1 MSQVIKRIFSHSQAN
16 LKNSLSLARKA
27 LYWGNRAE
35 LTTTS
40 IDGYNKGSMS
50 DMSEACKS
58 EIRESSCAIK
68 LNFFS
73 EIKEPET
80 EISVSTPTPTK

>member
-1 MSQVIKRIFSHSQAN
+1 MSQVVKRIFSHSQAN

-40 IDGYNKGSMS
+40 IDDYNKESISG
-50 DMSEACKS
+50 EV
-58 EIRESSCAIK
+58 RESSCAIK
-68 LNFFS
+68 SNFFS
-73 EIKEPET
+73 EIKELET
-80 EISVSTPTPTK
+80 EISISTPSRTPTK